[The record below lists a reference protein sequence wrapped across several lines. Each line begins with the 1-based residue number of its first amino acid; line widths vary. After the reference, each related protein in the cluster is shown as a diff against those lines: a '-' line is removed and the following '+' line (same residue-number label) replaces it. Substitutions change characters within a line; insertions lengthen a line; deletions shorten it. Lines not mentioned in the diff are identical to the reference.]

1 MPMTNTISFLSNY
14 HRPLMGTF
22 HAKLLLVDRQVAL
35 VNSNNIQDRPNIES
49 CVRLE
54 GDIVN
59 SVYDHAL
66 ISWGNT
72 LNPPLRC
79 LGSPAPK
86 TPSPAAFTTGENST
100 LPAMTA
106 TKLRELAN
114 VARMRLRRDDQETED
129 LEEKSREPFLLGGQR
144 RLSFADVMDGVMR
157 RDGAGHITTTSPSN
171 GTAAFNE
178 GSSHTPPNKEI
189 SAAEKDRLAKHA
201 GSEWARKVLGERF
214 HFSHLSGPSSPTM
227 SSSQEEQSP
236 TGHNK
241 RHFADVVASLME
253 KEGIKPA
260 LWAEGALD
268 TFGLGPSS
276 SRNVSDEAKRSRSVA
291 KSAQVHVP
299 QIVLEEDH
307 NTPAD
312 ESVTV
317 DDMNQ
322 DRTVSPCEVTG
333 EDNNEADTT
342 SRSESTNVEAVN
354 MSEKVASQDQNFLQ
368 SNSGGGEEGAPG
380 AQAFQR
386 RLHRTTSTMSKASAS
401 ERLAQITKSLDFA
414 NLSQV
419 KGEITAEQLL
429 AMTEK
434 AAKDLEDGNESESD
448 VLLFNPFIFHT
459 PHAPVP
465 MALVNRRPHGTPGH
479 SDIRNPQDAA
489 WLAGFRYAKNHIFLQ
504 TPTLNATPIKHAIL
518 HAARRHVRIEVYL
531 GLGFNDK
538 SESMPFQG
546 GTNEKVVT
554 RLYRQLRRE
563 GKGDEKFL
571 EVYCEWNCQRGQK
584 RG

>member
-1 MPMTNTISFLSNY
+1 
-14 HRPLMGTF
+14 MGTF

-86 TPSPAAFTTGENST
+86 TPSPAAFTTGEDST

-106 TKLRELAN
+106 IKLRQLAN
-114 VARMRLRRDDQETED
+114 VARMRLHKDDQETED
-129 LEEKSREPFLLGGQR
+129 LEEKSRDNFLLGGQR

-157 RDGAGHITTTSPSN
+157 RDSSGHVTTINMPPN
-171 GTAAFNE
+171 GTATTNE
-178 GSSHTPPNKEI
+178 DSFDTLPNKEI
-189 SAAEKDRLAKHA
+189 SAAEKDRLTKNA
-201 GSEWARKVLGERF
+201 GSEWARKVLKERF
-214 HFSHLSGPSSPTM
+214 HFTNLSSPPT
-227 SSSQEEQSP
+227 SPISHEEQSP
-236 TGHNK
+236 TVYNK
-241 RHFADVVASLME
+241 RHFADVVATLME

-276 SRNVSDEAKRSRSVA
+276 SRNVSDEAKRSRGAA
-291 KSAQVHVP
+291 KNANVHVP
-299 QIVLEEDH
+299 QAVLEEDNH
-307 NTPAD
+307 TKAD

-317 DDMNQ
+317 AESNN
-322 DRTVSPCEVTG
+322 DRPVSPREVTG
-333 EDNNEADTT
+333 DDNEGDAT
-342 SRSESTNVEAVN
+342 SRSESTNADAAN
-354 MSEKVASQDQNFLQ
+354 ITEKVATQDQNFLQ

-386 RLHRTTSTMSKASAS
+386 RLNRTTSTMSKASAS

-419 KGEITAEQLL
+419 KGEITADQLL

-434 AAKDLEDGNESESD
+434 AAKDLEDSSESD
-448 VLLFNPFIFHT
+448 SDVLQFNPFIFHT
-459 PHAPVP
+459 PHSPVP

-489 WLAGFRYAKNHIFLQ
+489 WLAGFRYAKKHIFLQ

-518 HAARRHVRIEVYL
+518 HAARRQVRIEVYL

-546 GTNEKVVT
+546 GTNESVVT

-563 GKGDEKFL
+563 GKGDEKYL
-571 EVYCEWNCQRGQK
+571 EVYCE
-584 RG
+584 